1 MSPLAAVLAA
11 PLRAYQRWI
20 SPGIPPHCRF
30 TPTCSHYAVQALRT
44 RGAVVGLALALR
56 RVGRC
61 HPFHPGGHDPV
72 PERHHRNSSTSSN
85 RTNAPFPARP
95 GVPS

>member
-30 TPTCSHYAVQALRT
+30 TPTCSHYAVQALRS
-44 RGAVVGLALALR
+44 RGAIVGLALTLR

-72 PERHHRNSSTSSN
+72 PERRP
-85 RTNAPFPARP
+85 RTHASVPARP